1 MRWYNRAEKNWL
13 IISKIVS
20 KPKSKGYGFHLENSS
35 QKKRSFGEKVIMT
48 LPSLP

>member
-35 QKKRSFGEKVIMT
+35 QRNEALVKK
-48 LPSLP
+48 